1 MLLSKLALKQQ
12 KEAAAL
18 AVDGEVTGMEVDP
31 IRWGDGSPACVAAKL
46 LARVLT
52 VSPRFCARCAYS
64 FLLLV
69 EPFRDWN
76 G

>member
-31 IRWGDGSPACVAAKL
+31 IRWGDGSPARVAAKL
-46 LARVLT
+46 LVRALT
-52 VSPRFCARCAYS
+52 VSPRPCARCGPA
-64 FLLLV
+64 L
-69 EPFRDWN
+69 R
-76 G
+76 